1 MLTLHIMLQPTDERR
16 EALGNTI
23 RSCKTSEALKKFGEA
38 AVVFIISRVGSS
50 LEAEEFLDEL
60 DNDEE
65 LKEWVYCSKDRLD
78 EQSAVIQRVK
88 DDVKYTKNVSSRIV
102 GHVLAD

>member
-1 MLTLHIMLQPTDERR
+1 MLQPTNEPR

-60 DNDEE
+60 DSNEE

-78 EQSAVIQRVK
+78 EQNAVFQRVK
-88 DDVKYTKNVSSRIV
+88 DDVKYTKMVSSLIV
-102 GHVLAD
+102 GHVPAD